1 MSSVKIQ
8 SNASG
13 TGDLIIAAPNTNS
26 TRTINLPD
34 ADGDFVTTGDSG
46 TVSASMLASTL
57 DLSGKTV
64 TLPAGT
70 GGKVLQVVS
79 NTFAQRSSTTSS
91 SFVASHLTD
100 SITPTS
106 ASSKILVL
114 VQSATSTEATN
125 RSEYITLYRNSTN
138 LNVGGDPTVGMGQFW
153 NTAGTLRTPF
163 NITWLDS
170 PATTSSVSYTVYFRC
185 TTSDYVEIPPSPN
198 MYQQVILMEIAA

>member
-1 MSSVKIQ
+1 MAIVI
-8 SNASG
+8 NGSG
-13 TGDLIIAAPNTNS
+13 TITGISAGG
-26 TRTINLPD
+26 LPD
-34 ADGDFVTTGDSG
+34 G
-46 TVSASMLASTL
+46 TVTADDLASTL

-64 TLPAGT
+64 TLAAGGT
-70 GGKVLQVVS
+70 GYGKVLQVVS
-79 NTFAQRSSTTSS
+79 NTFAQRSSTTST

-153 NTAGTLRTPF
+153 NTAGTLRVPF

-185 TTSDYVEIPPSPN
+185 TTSNYVEIPPSPN